1 MGFQFPANLTPDF
14 RIALHPEGDRRW
26 NVRCS
31 GILDAPNAAALLQP
45 ELLRL
50 HSAAIEARIPI
61 IGLELEAVE
70 YINSSGL
77 KSFMA
82 WFLAAANE
90 TEFRYTIEVTYDP
103 SRSWQQLSL
112 KPMER
117 LAPRTVKLVPRAN
130 SASSPGNA

>member
-1 MGFQFPANLTPDF
+1 MGFQFPASLTPDF
-14 RIALHPEGDRRW
+14 RITLQEGERRW
-26 NVRCS
+26 NVHCS

-50 HSAAIEARIPI
+50 NAAVIASRIPVV
-61 IGLELEAVE
+61 GLALESVE

-90 TEFRYTIEVTYDP
+90 SEFRYTIEVSYDP

-117 LAPRTVKLVPRAN
+117 LAPRTVKLVPRA
-130 SASSPGNA
+130 APGSSTRDA

>member
-1 MGFQFPANLTPDF
+1 MGFQFPASLTPDF
-14 RIALHPEGDRRW
+14 RITLQEGDRRW
-26 NVRCS
+26 NVHCS
-31 GILDAPNAAALLQP
+31 GILDAANAAALLQP

-50 HSAAIEARIPI
+50 HAAAIEAKIPV
-61 IGLELEAVE
+61 IGLALESVE

-90 TEFRYTIEVTYDP
+90 SDFRYTIEVTYDP

-112 KPMER
+112 NPMER
-117 LAPRTVKLVPRAN
+117 LAPRTVKLVSLA
-130 SASSPGNA
+130 APGAKARDV